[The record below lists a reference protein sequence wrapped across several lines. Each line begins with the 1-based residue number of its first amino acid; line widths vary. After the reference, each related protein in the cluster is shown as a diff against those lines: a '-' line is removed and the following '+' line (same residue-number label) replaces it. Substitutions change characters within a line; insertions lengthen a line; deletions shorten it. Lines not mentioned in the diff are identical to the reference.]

1 MEGYILLFFTLKKW
15 YWKPQTSHL
24 RQGGGSVE
32 CFIGIIIHTTVLLPV
47 STWADDSP
55 THPFQMSQPDLYFK
69 NSFPSGGMNRDI
81 EQRHG
86 LTYIIRHSVQMRS
99 WEKMAPKHQCAIVG
113 VTRATLWD
121 EELHR
126 ERVGHHL
133 KSVTKLQDSW
143 GWFASLLIE
152 VVNAK
157 NEHKPP

>member
-15 YWKPQTSHL
+15 YWKRQTSHL

-81 EQRHG
+81 EQRRG

-99 WEKMAPKHQCAIVG
+99 WEMWHLNTSVQLSGWPGPPCGMRNSPGKE
-113 VTRATLWD
+113 WD
-121 EELHR
+121 IISNLSQNFRTPEAGLHR
-126 ERVGHHL
+126 C
-133 KSVTKLQDSW
+133 S
-143 GWFASLLIE
+143 
-152 VVNAK
+152 
-157 NEHKPP
+157 